1 MDTAQDGCAAD
12 CQHRIDCGSTT
23 PLAECTA
30 ECVASVTGVI
40 REDVF
45 NDVVDCSTQLAC
57 GASNDACEALCTP
70 TAAHER
76 YEAACRGVFAACL
89 DPTEL
94 NNLCSVTPT
103 GSGDAGSFCYF
114 APSIIDEFTAC
125 VPAGSVTTRSK
136 NDGGTS
142 APLGMKG
149 IFWLITPTVSSGWP
163 AARSF
168 STTSSTTSGL
178 LDSDSRSEAPS
189 PREATAW
196 AITFMPCTAMSRAT
210 KV

>member
-1 MDTAQDGCAAD
+1 MRISHGLGVAFASALLACGGGDSTGPVSMDTAQDGCAAD
-12 CQHRIDCGSTT
+12 CQPRLDCGSTT
-23 PLAECTA
+23 PLAACTA
-30 ECVASVTGVI
+30 ECVAPVTGVI

-45 NDVVDCSTQLAC
+45 NDVVHCSTQLAC

-125 VPAGSVTTRSK
+125 VPAGAACQT
-136 NDGGTS
+136 
-142 APLGMKG
+142 A
-149 IFWLITPTVSSGWP
+149 ITCFQNV
-163 AARSF
+163 
-168 STTSSTTSGL
+168 
-178 LDSDSRSEAPS
+178 
-189 PREATAW
+189 ATAHN
-196 AITFMPCTAMSRAT
+196 IDI
-210 KV
+210 

>member
-1 MDTAQDGCAAD
+1 MRISHGLGVAFASALLACGGGDSTGPVSMDTAQDGCAAD

-30 ECVASVTGVI
+30 ECVASV
-40 REDVF
+40 
-45 NDVVDCSTQLAC
+45 
-57 GASNDACEALCTP
+57 CTP

-125 VPAGSVTTRSK
+125 VPAGAACQT
-136 NDGGTS
+136 
-142 APLGMKG
+142 A
-149 IFWLITPTVSSGWP
+149 ITCFQNV
-163 AARSF
+163 
-168 STTSSTTSGL
+168 
-178 LDSDSRSEAPS
+178 
-189 PREATAW
+189 ATAHN
-196 AITFMPCTAMSRAT
+196 IDI
-210 KV
+210 